1 MFTRGDHVVIT
12 ANDAR
17 RGQTGTV
24 VGEKT
29 AVDDLWVMVKMNGEI
44 EFYKPKELEIARPC
58 RVCFRS
64 SLHAM
69 WLIAVATVGRHS
81 QGAF

>member
-29 AVDDLWVMVKMNGEI
+29 AANDLWVMVKINGEI
-44 EFYKPKELEIARPC
+44 EFYKPKELEIARDRIPV
-58 RVCFRS
+58 RRS
-64 SLHAM
+64 LQK
-69 WLIAVATVGRHS
+69 IAAEV
-81 QGAF
+81 QL

>member
-29 AVDDLWVMVKMNGEI
+29 AVDDLWVIVKINGEI
-44 EFYKPKELEIARPC
+44 EFYKPKELEIAKDRIPV
-58 RVCFRS
+58 RRS
-64 SLHAM
+64 LGEVILHE
-69 WLIAVATVGRHS
+69 I
-81 QGAF
+81 

>member
-24 VGEKT
+24 MGEKT
-29 AVDDLWVMVKMNGEI
+29 AANDLWVMVKINGEI
-44 EFYKPKELEIARPC
+44 EFYKPKELEIARDRIPV
-58 RVCFRS
+58 RRS
-64 SLHAM
+64 LGEVMLHE
-69 WLIAVATVGRHS
+69 IR
-81 QGAF
+81 

>member
-29 AVDDLWVMVKMNGEI
+29 AANDLWVMVKINGEI
-44 EFYKPKELEIARPC
+44 EFYKPKELEIARDRIPV
-58 RVCFRS
+58 RRS
-64 SLHAM
+64 LGEAILHE
-69 WLIAVATVGRHS
+69 I
-81 QGAF
+81 

>member
-29 AVDDLWVMVKMNGEI
+29 AANDLWVMVKINGEI
-44 EFYKPKELEIARPC
+44 EFYKPKELEIARD
-58 RVCFRS
+58 RISVRRS
-64 SLHAM
+64 LQK
-69 WLIAVATVGRHS
+69 IAAEV
-81 QGAF
+81 QL

>member
-29 AVDDLWVMVKMNGEI
+29 AVDDLWVMVEINGEI
-44 EFYKPKELEIARPC
+44 EFYEPGDLKLETPARKSLWHTAIDELYGKR
-58 RVCFRS
+58 
-64 SLHAM
+64 
-69 WLIAVATVGRHS
+69 
-81 QGAF
+81 

>member
-29 AVDDLWVMVKMNGEI
+29 AANDLWVMVKINGEI
-44 EFYKPKELEIARPC
+44 EFYKPKELEIARDRIPV
-58 RVCFRS
+58 RRS
-64 SLHAM
+64 LGEVMLHE
-69 WLIAVATVGRHS
+69 IR
-81 QGAF
+81 

>member
-29 AVDDLWVMVKMNGEI
+29 AANDLWVMVKINGEI
-44 EFYKPKELEIARPC
+44 EFYKPKELEIARDRIPV
-58 RVCFRS
+58 RRS
-64 SLHAM
+64 LGEVVLHE
-69 WLIAVATVGRHS
+69 IR
-81 QGAF
+81 

>member
-29 AVDDLWVMVKMNGEI
+29 AANDLWGHGENKRRNRI
-44 EFYKPKELEIARPC
+44 LQAKGAGDRKRQDTGEEKP
-58 RVCFRS
+58 
-64 SLHAM
+64 
-69 WLIAVATVGRHS
+69 W
-81 QGAF
+81 

>member
-29 AVDDLWVMVKMNGEI
+29 AANDLWVMVKINGEI
-44 EFYKPKELEIARPC
+44 EFYKPEELEFAREQ
-58 RVCFRS
+58 RQARK
-64 SLHAM
+64 SLQKMAAEVQ
-69 WLIAVATVGRHS
+69 L
-81 QGAF
+81 

>member
-29 AVDDLWVMVKMNGEI
+29 AANDLWVIVKINGEI
-44 EFYKPKELEIARPC
+44 EFYKPKELEIARD
-58 RVCFRS
+58 RISVRRS
-64 SLHAM
+64 LGEVMLHE
-69 WLIAVATVGRHS
+69 IR
-81 QGAF
+81 

>member
-29 AVDDLWVMVKMNGEI
+29 AANDLWVMVKINGEI
-44 EFYKPKELEIARPC
+44 EFYKPKELEIARDRIPV
-58 RVCFRS
+58 RRS
-64 SLHAM
+64 LGEVMLHE
-69 WLIAVATVGRHS
+69 I
-81 QGAF
+81 

>member
-29 AVDDLWVMVKMNGEI
+29 AVDDLWAMVKINGEI
-44 EFYKPKELEIARPC
+44 EFYKPKELEIARDRIPV
-58 RVCFRS
+58 RRS
-64 SLHAM
+64 LGEVILHE
-69 WLIAVATVGRHS
+69 I
-81 QGAF
+81 

>member
-29 AVDDLWVMVKMNGEI
+29 AANDLWVMVKINGEI
-44 EFYKPKELEIARPC
+44 EFYKPKELEIARD
-58 RVCFRS
+58 RISVRRS
-64 SLHAM
+64 LGEVMLHE
-69 WLIAVATVGRHS
+69 IR
-81 QGAF
+81 

>member
-29 AVDDLWVMVKMNGEI
+29 AVDDLWVMVKINGEI
-44 EFYKPKELEIARPC
+44 EFYKPKELEIARDRIPV
-58 RVCFRS
+58 RRS
-64 SLHAM
+64 LQK
-69 WLIAVATVGRHS
+69 IAAEA
-81 QGAF
+81 QL

>member
-29 AVDDLWVMVKMNGEI
+29 AANDLWVMVKISGEI
-44 EFYKPKELEIARPC
+44 EFYKPKELELERK
-58 RVCFRS
+58 RVPVRKSLQDMSLNELYGRS
-64 SLHAM
+64 
-69 WLIAVATVGRHS
+69 
-81 QGAF
+81 

>member
-29 AVDDLWVMVKMNGEI
+29 AANDLWVMVKINGEI
-44 EFYKPKELEIARPC
+44 EFYKPKELEIARDRIPV
-58 RVCFRS
+58 RRS
-64 SLHAM
+64 LGEVTLHE
-69 WLIAVATVGRHS
+69 IR
-81 QGAF
+81 

>member
-29 AVDDLWVMVKMNGEI
+29 AANDLWVMVEINGEI
-44 EFYKPKELEIARPC
+44 EFYKPEELEIARD
-58 RVCFRS
+58 RISVRRS
-64 SLHAM
+64 LGEVMLHE
-69 WLIAVATVGRHS
+69 IR
-81 QGAF
+81 

>member
-29 AVDDLWVMVKMNGEI
+29 AVDDLWVMVKINGEI
-44 EFYKPKELEIARPC
+44 EFYKPKELELAKDRIPVR
-58 RVCFRS
+58 RS
-64 SLHAM
+64 LGEVILHE
-69 WLIAVATVGRHS
+69 I
-81 QGAF
+81 

>member
-29 AVDDLWVMVKMNGEI
+29 AVDDLWVMVKINDEI
-44 EFYKPKELEIARPC
+44 EFYKPKELDIARDRIPV
-58 RVCFRS
+58 RK
-64 SLHAM
+64 SLQKMAAEVR
-69 WLIAVATVGRHS
+69 I
-81 QGAF
+81 

>member
-1 MFTRGDHVVIT
+1 MFTRGDHVEIT

-29 AVDDLWVMVKMNGEI
+29 AVDDLWVMVKINGEI
-44 EFYKPKELEIARPC
+44 EFYKPKELEVARDRIPV
-58 RVCFRS
+58 RRS
-64 SLHAM
+64 LGEVILHE
-69 WLIAVATVGRHS
+69 I
-81 QGAF
+81 

>member
-17 RGQTGTV
+17 RGQTGAV

-29 AVDDLWVMVKMNGEI
+29 AVDDLWVMVKINGEI
-44 EFYKPKELEIARPC
+44 EFYKPKELEIARD
-58 RVCFRS
+58 RISVRRS
-64 SLHAM
+64 LGEVMLHE
-69 WLIAVATVGRHS
+69 IR
-81 QGAF
+81 